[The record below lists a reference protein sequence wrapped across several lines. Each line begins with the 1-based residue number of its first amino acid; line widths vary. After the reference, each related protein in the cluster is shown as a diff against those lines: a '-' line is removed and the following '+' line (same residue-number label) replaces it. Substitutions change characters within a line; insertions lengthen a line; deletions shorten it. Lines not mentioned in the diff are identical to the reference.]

1 MTYDYFNTSY
11 LAFGDKLK
19 KAFKSLGSL
28 LDNGYKKVDSLSMQ
42 LSFIGNYL
50 DKNYQ
55 VINPNNEDDPCN
67 CDTIYKLLRNNP
79 ISSLNI
85 SPYILPI
92 SESEELKGIQVSLV
106 FFNPITDKLCTAE
119 GYSTTETKEIKSGT
133 CFLLPSVINNNFV
146 GQLLFFGKDETA
158 IVSANAIRLFD
169 FEYISEENNILLSNI
184 SEYIELI
191 PGLYDR
197 PYSTGR
203 IIDVTDKYYDN
214 PLPSRKMLLV
224 KTINTSGDVTIT
236 VTFKGESN
244 STTMYSLHPNAG
256 GKWSNYVLPL
266 YLNEGDKIDSNSK
279 ISKVYEV
286 IYE

>member
-28 LDNGYKKVDSLSMQ
+28 LDNGYKKVDSLSTQ

-55 VINPNNEDDPCN
+55 VTNPNSEDDPCN

-79 ISSLNI
+79 ISNLII
-85 SPYILPI
+85 SPHGVTIN
-92 SESEELKGIQVSLV
+92 ESEEFKGIQVSLV
-106 FFNPITDKLCTAE
+106 FFNPITDKLCTAN
-119 GYSTTETKEIKSGT
+119 GYSTTSTKEIKSGT
-133 CFLLPSVINNNFV
+133 CFLIPSVINNNFE
-146 GQLLFFGKDETA
+146 GQILFFSKDETV
-158 IVSANAIRLFD
+158 IVSANAIKLFD
-169 FEYISEENNILLSNI
+169 FDYITEEDNILLSNI
-184 SEYIELI
+184 SEYIELK

-197 PYSTGR
+197 AYSTGR

-224 KTINTSGDVTIT
+224 KTVNTSGDITIT
-236 VTFKGESN
+236 VTFKGDS
-244 STTMYSLHPNAG
+244 SPTTMYSLHPNTG

-266 YLNEGDKIDSNSK
+266 YLNEGDRIDSSSK